1 MFWDNLI
8 VESYGGMHVICQIIV
23 LNWFT
28 GDCWQGSNWNA
39 FTHQSYKPPQFRPAN
54 FSHDSKIQI
63 LLFLWFGRQQDFFCR
78 EEVSNLENACDRPM
92 RRNDIFRNSLK
103 VFLYRLQGMIHDLQ
117 KIAPFLETRHTPR
130 IFRFLKRA
138 AIKPHKN
145 ISSICTGTCIL
156 QHFIKILQQQKT

>member
-1 MFWDNLI
+1 MVW
-8 VESYGGMHVICQIIV
+8 QA
-23 LNWFT
+23 T
-28 GDCWQGSNWNA
+28 G
-39 FTHQSYKPPQFRPAN
+39 
-54 FSHDSKIQI
+54 
-63 LLFLWFGRQQDFFCR
+63 FFCR

-156 QHFIKILQQQKT
+156 QHFIKILQQQKTQKPELISYAFDPADQHLAVDAYSENKFYLLVNSWKRFCALFVNWPAEVVFLQVLLSSLLAPVP